1 MRCPNCQSEV
11 AFQKELF
18 RGMTCKRCESTLLVS
33 LTYTRV
39 LTVVALL
46 STEALLWVG
55 QVRKLFYPTLG
66 VPFGFLASVLMAFPI
81 AFLVLTVMVRTI
93 PYCVP
98 PVLVLRDP
106 TTVTTLGLSHDHPT
120 IGR

>member
-46 STEALLWVG
+46 STEALLWLG

-66 VPFGFLASVLMAFPI
+66 VPFGFLASVLLGFPI

-106 TTVTTLGLSHDHPT
+106 TIVTTLRLSHDHPT

>member
-11 AFQKELF
+11 GFQKELF
-18 RGMTCKRCESTLLVS
+18 HGMACKQCGSSLLVS
-33 LTYTRV
+33 ITYTRV
-39 LTVVALL
+39 LIAVALL

-55 QVRKLFYPTLG
+55 HVRKLFYPTLG
-66 VPFGFLASVLMAFPI
+66 VPFGFLASVLLGFPI
-81 AFLVLTVMVRTI
+81 AFLVLTVMVRII

-120 IGR
+120 NGG

>member
-1 MRCPNCQSEV
+1 MRCPSCQSEV

-18 RGMTCKRCESTLLVS
+18 RGMACKQCGSTLLVS
-33 LTYTRV
+33 VTYTRV
-39 LTVVALL
+39 LIVVALL

-55 QVRKLFYPTLG
+55 HVRNLFYPSLG
-66 VPFGFLASVLMAFPI
+66 VPFGFLASALLGFPI

-106 TTVTTLGLSHDHPT
+106 TPVTTLGLSHDHPT
-120 IGR
+120 NGG